1 MCGRLIGMGGVVSVI
16 FSRVDMLTVVVEIIW
31 DVVTSIVIFGWYN
44 FISKGDH
51 LRNERTI

>member
-1 MCGRLIGMGGVVSVI
+1 MGGVVSVI